1 MNDQWN
7 GRGAALDEL
16 DIRIL
21 RVLQSDARTTNRDL
35 AAAVGVSPTTALD
48 RTRSLRNRGVIVR
61 ASLDVDLGRIGR
73 GVQAL
78 IAVRIRPP
86 SREVIEA
93 FRDWVASLDETVGV
107 FVTAGNEDFI
117 IHVAVRDNDDLY
129 AFVIDELTQRR
140 EVADVRTSVVY
151 QHLRENVVLPL
162 SGRDGAGRGANGRRR
177 L

>member
-7 GRGAALDEL
+7 ARGTSLDEL

-21 RVLQSDARTTNRDL
+21 RVLQSDARMTNRDL

-48 RTRSLRNRGVIVR
+48 RTRSLRSRGVIVR
-61 ASLDVDLGRIGR
+61 ATLAVDLATIGR

-86 SREVIEA
+86 SRDVIEA
-93 FRDWVASLDETVGV
+93 FRDWVAGLDETVGV

-151 QHLRENVVLPL
+151 QHLQEHVVLPL
-162 SGRDGAGRGANGRRR
+162 GTRQSGARRGGPR
-177 L
+177 

>member
-1 MNDQWN
+1 M
-7 GRGAALDEL
+7 LDEL
-16 DIRIL
+16 DVRIL

-35 AAAVGVSPTTALD
+35 ATAVHVSPTTALD
-48 RTRSLRNRGVIVR
+48 RTRSLRNRGVIEQ
-61 ASLDVDLGRIGR
+61 ATLAVDLASIGR

-93 FRDWVASLDETVGV
+93 FRDWVSGLDETVGV

-151 QHLRENVVLPL
+151 QHLREHVVLPL
-162 SGRDGAGRGANGRRR
+162 SDRSARPRRGSGR
-177 L
+177 